1 MGNLSS
7 STYLTIAVADENDNA
22 PVFQHGPLRVML
34 PETARPG
41 SKIAE
46 VNAMDADAKGPN
58 SKVEYIIT
66 AGDKGDVRIDRATG
80 KLMLF
85 GALFVVYC
93 NPKSIYCLYSF

>member
-7 STYLTIAVADENDNA
+7 STYLTINVADENDNS

-46 VNAMDADAKGPN
+46 VNALDADAKGPN

-80 KLMLF
+80 EVIL
-85 GALFVVYC
+85 
-93 NPKSIYCLYSF
+93 SFIFFTLSFSLLSKM

>member
-7 STYLTIAVADENDNA
+7 STYLTISVADENDNA

-46 VNAMDADAKGPN
+46 VNALDADAKGPN

-80 KLMLF
+80 KLHEIINENINVCYEIIRNKLHE
-85 GALFVVYC
+85 
-93 NPKSIYCLYSF
+93 